1 MQHAPASAASQEI
14 RLTQEQSLAIDELM
28 NFLANPNPPDNFF
41 VLSGFAGTGK
51 TFCMR
56 EVLSRSRYSRS
67 KFAFTAPTNKAAKVL
82 RQITGEACTIYSLL
96 GLRIDKSGELKK
108 LSTATAKPTV
118 DISEFDAVF
127 VDEGSMVNA
136 ALFSILRKHEVKV
149 VFMGD
154 AAQLPPVGEVA
165 SKIWT
170 SCKSGVKLT
179 KVMRHDNQIL
189 RLVTSIRDALNSM
202 TPSIKI
208 ESDHAGNEGVWKMAK
223 AAFKKSIFE
232 AAEAGEFADG
242 SNAKVIAWRNVRVSE
257 YNDLI
262 RRAIWGGAADQVMYM
277 PGERLVASEPCLK
290 GEDVLLTTDEEAIVE
305 SAVVCKHPMEPKYSA
320 IELLCRSEA
329 NIPVRLLVL
338 HPESQAL
345 FNADSEQLAH
355 EAKANPKLWR
365 KFWLHKELFHSV
377 KYAYALTAHRSQ
389 GSTYQSVWVDY
400 QDILLNRNR
409 HEAFQC
415 LYVACSRPTTKLI
428 LA

>member
-14 RLTQEQSLAIDELM
+14 RLTQEQSLAIDALM
-28 NFLANPNPPDNFF
+28 EFLANPNPPDNFF

-56 EVLSRSRYSRS
+56 EVLSRSRHSRA

-108 LSTATAKPTV
+108 LSTGGKVV

-127 VDEGSMVNA
+127 VDEGSMVNSS
-136 ALFSILRKHEVKV
+136 LFSILRKHEVKV

-154 AAQLPPVGEVA
+154 AAQLPPVGEDA

-170 SCKSGVKLT
+170 SCESGVALT

-189 RLVTSIRDALNSM
+189 RLVTSIREAMDSVA
-202 TPSIKI
+202 PSIKI
-208 ESDHAGNEGVWKMAK
+208 ENDHSANEGVWKMTK

-242 SNAKVIAWRNVRVSE
+242 SKSKVIAWRNVKVVE

-262 RRAIWGGAADQVMYM
+262 RRAIWGGAADQVSYM
-277 PGERLVASEPCLK
+277 PGERLVAAEPCLK
-290 GEDVLLTTDEEAIVE
+290 GEEVLLTTDEEAIVE
-305 SAVVCKHPMEPKYSA
+305 SAIACKHPMEPKYSA

-329 NIPVRLLVL
+329 NVPVRLLVL
-338 HPESQAL
+338 HPESRVQ
-345 FNADSEQLAH
+345 FDIDSQHLAH
-355 EAKANPKLWR
+355 EAKANPKLWQ
-365 KFWLHKELFHSV
+365 KFWRHKELFHGV

-400 QDILLNRNR
+400 QDILLNRSR
-409 HEAFQC
+409 KEAFQC
-415 LYVACSRPTTKLI
+415 LYVACSRPTTQLI